1 MEAEDDDD
9 DADKAGSKGGDGE
22 VASVAS
28 VASEETKDT
37 GHFPEGHSPPLRKP
51 SGTALREPAD
61 PAGAG
66 DDPGASAPAVTFEK
80 LNTGA
85 SEEGVE
91 MKDF

>member
-1 MEAEDDDD
+1 MEAEGDDD
-9 DADKAGSKGGDGE
+9 DADKAGSKDGDGE
-22 VASVAS
+22 

-66 DDPGASAPAVTFEK
+66 YDPGASAPAVTFEK